1 QIPDNAAEDS
11 VSNLTLWNGS
21 QETIREAKVHHSF
34 FGSFSIRKGDWKLEM
49 CNGSG
54 GGTLP
59 NWAPEAVDLPPIQ
72 LYRLSDDIGER
83 ENLWQEYPEKV
94 EELKALL
101 VQYIVSGRS
110 TPGAPQENFPCEN
123 WPGLEWMNAE

>member
-1 QIPDNAAEDS
+1 DS
-11 VSNLTLWNGS
+11 VSNLSLWKGS
-21 QETIREAKVHHSF
+21 QEPIREATVHHSF

-59 NWAPEAVDLPPIQ
+59 NWAPEAADLPPIQ

-101 VQYIVSGRS
+101 TQYIVSGRS
-110 TPGAPQENFPCEN
+110 TPGAPQDNFPCEN
-123 WPGLEWMNAE
+123 WPGLEWLNAE